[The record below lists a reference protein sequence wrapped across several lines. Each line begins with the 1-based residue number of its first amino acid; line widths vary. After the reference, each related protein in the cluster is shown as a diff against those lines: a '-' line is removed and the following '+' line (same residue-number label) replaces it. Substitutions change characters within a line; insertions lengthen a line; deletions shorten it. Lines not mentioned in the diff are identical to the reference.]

1 MNGNWR
7 LAFTFDG
14 ADDLDYMNYHSET
27 TMQMHNPAH
36 PGRVLRE
43 YMGDAEVISF
53 ETRLGV
59 NRTTMD
65 RTDAR

>member
-1 MNGNWR
+1 
-7 LAFTFDG
+7 
-14 ADDLDYMNYHSET
+14 
-27 TMQMHNPAH
+27 MQMHNPAH